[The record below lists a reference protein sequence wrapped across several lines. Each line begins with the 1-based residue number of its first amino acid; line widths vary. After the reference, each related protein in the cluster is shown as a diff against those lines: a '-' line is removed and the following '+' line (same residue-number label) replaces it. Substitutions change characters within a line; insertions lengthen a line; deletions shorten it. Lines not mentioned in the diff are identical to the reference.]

1 VLTTAAGKRHLR
13 DALFGSPTGEV
24 ELRMFTP
31 RISLRRSLAAIA
43 SLVTALIVLG
53 VAPPE
58 HSDTTSLAG
67 QLLIAAPT
75 IGDPRFAHTVILMV
89 RHDKEGALGIVI
101 NRPVGERS
109 IAALLEATG
118 HDDADVAGIVRV
130 FAGGPVQPELGFVLH
145 SAEYRRAETVDVDGR
160 VAMTAS
166 RQVLLDI
173 GHSQGPEKSL
183 FALGYAGWGPGQLEG
198 ELARHNWFTTPEE
211 PKLVFDDDRDNLW
224 EDAMARRTRE
234 L

>member
-1 VLTTAAGKRHLR
+1 MSVLG
-13 DALFGSPTGEV
+13 
-24 ELRMFTP
+24 
-31 RISLRRSLAAIA
+31 ISLRRTLTAAASLLAA
-43 SLVTALIVLG
+43 LVVLG

-89 RHDKEGALGIVI
+89 RHDQEGALGIVI

-118 HDDADVAGIVRV
+118 HNDPDVAGILRV
-130 FAGGPVQPELGFVLH
+130 FAGGPVQPELGFVVH
-145 SAEYRRAETVDVDGR
+145 STEYRRAETVDVDGR

-198 ELARHNWFTTPEE
+198 ELAHRNWFTTPEE

>member
-1 VLTTAAGKRHLR
+1 MLLAPVAA
-13 DALFGSPTGEV
+13 DPPETVSPT
-24 ELRMFTP
+24 
-31 RISLRRSLAAIA
+31 
-43 SLVTALIVLG
+43 
-53 VAPPE
+53 
-58 HSDTTSLAG
+58 G
-67 QLLIAAPT
+67 QLLIAAPA

-89 RHDKEGALGIVI
+89 RHDKEGAFGIVI
-101 NRPVGERS
+101 NRPVGERP

-118 HDDADVAGIVRV
+118 DNDTDVAGIVRV
-130 FAGGPVQPELGFVLH
+130 FAGGPVQPELGFVVH

-166 RQVLLDI
+166 RQILLDI

-211 PKLVFDDDRDNLW
+211 PKLVFEDDRDKLW
-224 EDAMARRTRE
+224 D
-234 L
+234 

>member
-1 VLTTAAGKRHLR
+1 MLVPH
-13 DALFGSPTGEV
+13 
-24 ELRMFTP
+24 
-31 RISLRRSLAAIA
+31 ISLRRRFAAIA
-43 SLVTALIVLG
+43 SLVAALIVLG
-53 VAPPE
+53 AAPPE

-118 HDDADVAGIVRV
+118 HDDAAVAGILRV

-145 SAEYRRAETVDVDGR
+145 SAEYRRADTVDVDGR

-173 GHSQGPEKSL
+173 GHNQGPEKSL
-183 FALGYAGWGPGQLEG
+183 FALGYAGWGPGQLDG
-198 ELARHNWFTTPEE
+198 ELAHHDWFTTPEE
-211 PKLVFDDDRDNLW
+211 PKLVFDDDREKLW

>member
-1 VLTTAAGKRHLR
+1 MIV
-13 DALFGSPTGEV
+13 
-24 ELRMFTP
+24 P
-31 RISLRRSLAAIA
+31 RISLRRSFAAIA
-43 SLVTALIVLG
+43 SLVAALIVLG
-53 VAPPE
+53 AAPPE

-75 IGDPRFAHTVILMV
+75 IGDPRFAHTVILIV
-89 RHDKEGALGIVI
+89 RHDKDGALGIVI

-118 HDDADVAGIVRV
+118 HDDAGVAGILRV
-130 FAGGPVQPELGFVLH
+130 FAGGPVQPELGFVVH

-183 FALGYAGWGPGQLEG
+183 FALGYAGWGPGQLDG
-198 ELARHNWFTTPEE
+198 EMARHNWFTTPEE
-211 PKLVFDDDRDNLW
+211 PELVFDDDRGNLW
-224 EDAMARRTRE
+224 ENAMARRTRE

>member
-1 VLTTAAGKRHLR
+1 MSVLG
-13 DALFGSPTGEV
+13 
-24 ELRMFTP
+24 
-31 RISLRRSLAAIA
+31 ISLRRTLTAVASLLAAM
-43 SLVTALIVLG
+43 VVLG

-89 RHDKEGALGIVI
+89 RHDTEGALGIVI

-118 HDDADVAGIVRV
+118 HNDPDVAGILRV
-130 FAGGPVQPELGFVLH
+130 FAGGPVQPELGFVVH
-145 SAEYRRAETVDVDGR
+145 STEYRRAETVDVDGR

-166 RQVLLDI
+166 RQVLVDI
-173 GHSQGPEKSL
+173 GHNQGPEKSL
-183 FALGYAGWGPGQLEG
+183 FALGYADWGPGQLES
-198 ELARHNWFTTPEE
+198 ELARHDWFTTPEE
-211 PKLVFDDDRDNLW
+211 AKLVFDDDREKLW

>member
-1 VLTTAAGKRHLR
+1 MFVPRVSPRGRF
-13 DALFGSPTGEV
+13 ALAV
-24 ELRMFTP
+24 
-31 RISLRRSLAAIA
+31 
-43 SLVTALIVLG
+43 SLVAALIILG
-53 VAPPE
+53 AAPPE

-118 HDDADVAGIVRV
+118 HDNAEVTGILRV
-130 FAGGPVQPELGFVLH
+130 FAGGPVQPELGFVVH
-145 SAEYRRAETVDVDGR
+145 SAEYHRAETVDVDGR

-173 GHSQGPEKSL
+173 GHNEGPKKSL
-183 FALGYAGWGPGQLEG
+183 FALGYAGWGPGQLED

-211 PKLVFDDDRDNLW
+211 PKLVFDDDREKLW

>member
-1 VLTTAAGKRHLR
+1 MIV
-13 DALFGSPTGEV
+13 
-24 ELRMFTP
+24 P
-31 RISLRRSLAAIA
+31 RISLRRSFAAIA
-43 SLVTALIVLG
+43 SLVAALIVLG
-53 VAPPE
+53 AAPPE

-75 IGDPRFAHTVILMV
+75 IGDPRFAHTVILIV
-89 RHDKEGALGIVI
+89 RHDKDGALGIVI

-118 HDDADVAGIVRV
+118 HDDAGVAGILRV
-130 FAGGPVQPELGFVLH
+130 FAGGPVQPELGFVVH
-145 SAEYRRAETVDVDGR
+145 SAEYRRAETVDIDGR

-183 FALGYAGWGPGQLEG
+183 FALGYAGWGPGQLDG

-211 PKLVFDDDRDNLW
+211 PKLVFDDDRGNLW
-224 EDAMARRTRE
+224 DDAMARRTRE